1 MTMATKIN
9 NSVNLPTPFPPLLL
23 KLVTVVVPSKPNIL
37 AIVLQFV
44 GGQYPDIAESAR
56 CGRTWSNTLLNAQD
70 VGAKY

>member
-1 MTMATKIN
+1 MTMANEDKHLL
-9 NSVNLPTPFPPLLL
+9 NLPTPFPPLPL

-44 GGQYPDIAESAR
+44 GGQYPDIAESAS